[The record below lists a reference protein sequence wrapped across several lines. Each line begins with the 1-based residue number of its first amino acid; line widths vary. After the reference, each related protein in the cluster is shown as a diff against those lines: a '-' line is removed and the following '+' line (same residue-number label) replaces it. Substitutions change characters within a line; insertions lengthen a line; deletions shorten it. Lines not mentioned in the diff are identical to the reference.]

1 MRIKK
6 SSKKLLKITMPS
18 SEPRLKRLALHSAI
32 TLAML
37 GGSYGRSA
45 YAASNCD
52 PVAGPISCAS
62 DAALSFAGID
72 GLQVTIDPNFL
83 ELATLEG
90 NAFTLTN
97 AGKTGSGLSFLDEH
111 AMTISGADRAIKANN
126 FGDGA
131 LTITTTGVV
140 TGQSGSG
147 ISAANSDDGGT
158 YLTIEASDSVTGNRD
173 GIAARNSGT
182 GALSIIT
189 SGAVE
194 GKSGSGIS
202 ARNSANGTYLTIE
215 ASDSVAGYEYGIYAD
230 NYGTGAL
237 SITTSGAVEGKSE
250 AGISAFNSANGTSL
264 TIEASDSVTGDKYGI
279 RAFNEG
285 AGALSITTEGAVTGV
300 EEDGRAIGISAT
312 NSANGTSLT
321 IEALASVTGDK
332 YGIRAVKQGAGAL
345 SITTDSVTSYG
356 DGISAFNEG
365 AGALSIITSGAVE
378 GKSFIGIG
386 ADNSANGTYLTIE
399 ASDSVTGG
407 YTGIYANN
415 SGTGALSITT
425 SGAVEG
431 KLNAGIY
438 ARNDGTDLE
447 VVTADSVTGY
457 EHGIYAN
464 NFGTGALSI
473 TTEGAVTSVEEDGRA
488 TGISADN
495 SANGTYLTIEASDS
509 VTGNRDGI
517 AARNSGTGALSI
529 ITSGAVEGKSFIGIG
544 AFNSENGTSLTIEAS
559 DSVTGGDTG
568 IAANNNGTGALSIT
582 TEGAV
587 TSEYGIGIAADNNGT
602 GALSITTSGAV
613 EGKSQAGIYADN
625 SANGTSLTIEA
636 SDSVT
641 GGYTGIYANNS
652 GTGALSITADSV
664 AGYEYGI
671 YAENFG
677 TGALSITTSGVVT
690 GQSGSG
696 IYALNS
702 ENGTSLTIE
711 ASDSVT
717 SSANGI
723 TAVNNGTGA
732 LSIATSDTVTG
743 QYGMGI
749 YLKNLGTDINLTIN
763 HVTATNGA
771 VSINHQGTGVVNSV
785 NTGTLSTDSGSV
797 ITIEGSIAGGSI
809 INNGSWISGDSAA
822 LLLGEEFSSEE
833 FSSNVT
839 FENNGTITGGDSVAI
854 DITAVTG
861 SFTFN
866 QNAGVIDGDIN
877 LGIGD
882 TQFTI
887 KGGTIS
893 GTIRGQGSGVVTVDV
908 GTGNTFDA
916 NVIDNVEEYI
926 IQSGTVNQ
934 LGNFGTAD
942 NTTTIAPGASMAL
955 AGVING
961 SGGFIL
967 EGDLELGA
975 DAMLDLSGQVSFGA
989 DSTLTIASGDTVT
1002 LNQPRMLLSTD
1013 GITDNGIET
1022 IFSATAHNLLYSSAT
1037 SIVSNDYLMTTTVN
1051 DLGALS
1057 SSFNQIQ
1064 FGTAATAY
1072 VEAGGAGMMVDMFSD
1087 LDIGDAEGFGSVVEQ
1102 LSPSVSGA
1110 VLQGSLAASDATG
1123 RLINQRII
1131 GTHETDHE
1139 KPSGVWVH
1147 TYYSSAEQDKQD
1159 YVAGFDSQVRGS
1171 AIGLDRVLGQWQ
1183 VGISYSATDVDIDN
1197 DRNMSDQIESNQIM
1211 LYGAFRQD
1219 NWFAAASIGGASL
1232 QYDFKKHALINV
1244 QGETDGDILA
1254 VDIGLGKHFIV
1265 NEMTVTPTIGLRY
1278 ASLELDAYTEVGGL
1292 NQQIEYAKSDIL
1304 TSKLGLTA
1312 AGEYDMDNWT
1322 LIPSV
1327 SLAWTHELGDDLESL
1342 TASYAG
1348 QSYTQRGTMMDS
1360 DMVVLGLG
1368 VKMVNANGLQVTL
1381 DLDGKKGS
1389 SYSSQQVSLGLR
1401 YEF

>member
-1 MRIKK
+1 M
-6 SSKKLLKITMPS
+6 
-18 SEPRLKRLALHSAI
+18 
-32 TLAML
+32 
-37 GGSYGRSA
+37 
-45 YAASNCD
+45 
-52 PVAGPISCAS
+52 
-62 DAALSFAGID
+62 
-72 GLQVTIDPNFL
+72 
-83 ELATLEG
+83 
-90 NAFTLTN
+90 
-97 AGKTGSGLSFLDEH
+97 
-111 AMTISGADRAIKANN
+111 
-126 FGDGA
+126 
-131 LTITTTGVV
+131 

-147 ISAANSDDGGT
+147 I
-158 YLTIEASDSVTGNRD
+158 
-173 GIAARNSGT
+173 
-182 GALSIIT
+182 
-189 SGAVE
+189 
-194 GKSGSGIS
+194 
-202 ARNSANGTYLTIE
+202 
-215 ASDSVAGYEYGIYAD
+215 YAD
-230 NYGTGAL
+230 
-237 SITTSGAVEGKSE
+237 
-250 AGISAFNSANGTSL
+250 NSANGTSL
-264 TIEASDSVTGDKYGI
+264 TIEASDSVTGYEHGIYGHH
-279 RAFNEG
+279 
-285 AGALSITTEGAVTGV
+285 
-300 EEDGRAIGISAT
+300 
-312 NSANGTSLT
+312 NGT
-321 IEALASVTGDK
+321 
-332 YGIRAVKQGAGAL
+332 
-345 SITTDSVTSYG
+345 
-356 DGISAFNEG
+356 
-365 AGALSIITSGAVE
+365 GALSIITSGAVE
-378 GKSFIGIG
+378 GQSRYGIYAANSANGTSLTVEAEASVTGNRSGIRAENNGTG
-386 ADNSANGTYLTIE
+386 ALSISTEGAVEGQLSDGIFAVNSANGTYLTIE
-399 ASDSVTGG
+399 ASDSVTGDT
-407 YTGIYANN
+407 YGI
-415 SGTGALSITT
+415 
-425 SGAVEG
+425 
-431 KLNAGIY
+431 NA
-438 ARNDGTDLE
+438 E
-447 VVTADSVTGY
+447 
-457 EHGIYAN
+457 
-464 NFGTGALSI
+464 
-473 TTEGAVTSVEEDGRA
+473 
-488 TGISADN
+488 
-495 SANGTYLTIEASDS
+495 
-509 VTGNRDGI
+509 
-517 AARNSGTGALSI
+517 
-529 ITSGAVEGKSFIGIG
+529 
-544 AFNSENGTSLTIEAS
+544 
-559 DSVTGGDTG
+559 
-568 IAANNNGTGALSIT
+568 NNGTGALSIT

-602 GALSITTSGAV
+602 GALTITTSGAVTGETWIGIGATNFGTDLEIVATDSVTGYEYGIYANNVGTGALSITTEGAVEGKLNAGIYAFNSANGTSLIILASASVTGNTTGIDTENNGIGGPGVILPIEEDSYAQKSGTNLEIVATELVTGNRAGIFASNNGSGALSITTSGTVTGKKGIYARNDGTDLLIATVDSVTGGDTGIYANNVGIGALNIITSGAVEGKLNAGIYARNDGTDLEIVTADSVTGYEYGITAVNNGTGALSITTSGAV
-613 EGKSQAGIYADN
+613 EGKSFIGIGAFN
-625 SANGTSLTIEA
+625 WENGTSLTIEA

-641 GGYTGIYANNS
+641 GNVYGIRALNE
-652 GTGALSITADSV
+652 GIGALSITTSGAVTSGEEAPAYAGILAVNYGTSLTIEASDSV
-664 AGYEYGI
+664 TGNVYGI
-671 YAENFG
+671 RALNEG
-677 TGALSITTSGVVT
+677 TGALSITTSGAVE
-690 GQSGSG
+690 GQTLGG
-696 IYALNS
+696 ITALNS

-1022 IFSATAHNLLYSSAT
+1022 IFSATVHNLLYSSAT

>member
-194 GKSGSGIS
+194 GKS
-202 ARNSANGTYLTIE
+202 
-215 ASDSVAGYEYGIYAD
+215 
-230 NYGTGAL
+230 
-237 SITTSGAVEGKSE
+237 
-250 AGISAFNSANGTSL
+250 
-264 TIEASDSVTGDKYGI
+264 
-279 RAFNEG
+279 
-285 AGALSITTEGAVTGV
+285 
-300 EEDGRAIGISAT
+300 
-312 NSANGTSLT
+312 
-321 IEALASVTGDK
+321 
-332 YGIRAVKQGAGAL
+332 
-345 SITTDSVTSYG
+345 
-356 DGISAFNEG
+356 
-365 AGALSIITSGAVE
+365 
-378 GKSFIGIG
+378 
-386 ADNSANGTYLTIE
+386 
-399 ASDSVTGG
+399 
-407 YTGIYANN
+407 
-415 SGTGALSITT
+415 
-425 SGAVEG
+425 
-431 KLNAGIY
+431 
-438 ARNDGTDLE
+438 
-447 VVTADSVTGY
+447 
-457 EHGIYAN
+457 
-464 NFGTGALSI
+464 
-473 TTEGAVTSVEEDGRA
+473 
-488 TGISADN
+488 
-495 SANGTYLTIEASDS
+495 
-509 VTGNRDGI
+509 
-517 AARNSGTGALSI
+517 
-529 ITSGAVEGKSFIGIG
+529 FIGIG

-602 GALSITTSGAV
+602 GALTITTSGAVTGETWIGIGATNFGTDLEIVATDSVTGYEYGIYANNVGTGALSITTEGAVEGKLNAGIYAFNSANGTSLIISASASVTGNTTGIDTENNGIGGPGVILPIEEDSYAQKSGTNLEIVATELVTGNRAGIFASNNGSGALSITTSGTVTGKKGIYARNDGTDLLIATVDSVTGGDTGIYANNVGIGALNIITSGAVEGKLNAGIYARNDGTDLEIVTADSVTGYEYGITAVNNGTGALSITTSGAVEGKLNTGIYARNDGTDLEVVTADSVTGYEYGIYAENSGTGALSITTSGAV
-613 EGKSQAGIYADN
+613 EGKSFIGIGAFN
-625 SANGTSLTIEA
+625 WENGTSLTIEA

-641 GGYTGIYANNS
+641 GN
-652 GTGALSITADSV
+652 V
-664 AGYEYGI
+664 YGI
-671 YAENFG
+671 RALNEG
-677 TGALSITTSGVVT
+677 TGALSITTSGAVE
-690 GQSGSG
+690 GQTLGG
-696 IYALNS
+696 ITALNS

-1022 IFSATAHNLLYSSAT
+1022 IFSATVHNLLYSSAT

>member
-1 MRIKK
+1 MRNKK
-6 SSKKLLKITMPS
+6 SSKKHFKITMPS
-18 SEPRLKRLALHSAI
+18 AEPRLKRLALHSAI

-45 YAASNCD
+45 YAASSCD
-52 PVAGPISCAS
+52 PAVGPISCAG
-62 DAALSFAGID
+62 DAALSFQGIG
-72 GLQVTIDPNFL
+72 GLQVIIDPNFSG
-83 ELATLEG
+83 LATQSG
-90 NAFTLTN
+90 NAFTLSN
-97 AGKTGSGLSFLDEH
+97 SGITGSGLSFLDEH
-111 AMTISGADRAIKANN
+111 AMTISGASRAIEAYNS
-126 FGDGA
+126 GDGA

-140 TGQSGSG
+140 TGQSDSG
-147 ISAANSDDGGT
+147 IQAINSSNGKS
-158 YLTIEASDSVTGNRD
+158 LTIEALDSVTGGAN
-173 GIAARNSGT
+173 GIYARNFGT
-182 GALSIIT
+182 GAL
-189 SGAVE
+189 
-194 GKSGSGIS
+194 
-202 ARNSANGTYLTIE
+202 N
-215 ASDSVAGYEYGIYAD
+215 
-230 NYGTGAL
+230 
-237 SITTSGAVEGKSE
+237 ITTSGAV
-250 AGISAFNSANGTSL
+250 A
-264 TIEASDSVTGDKYGI
+264 
-279 RAFNEG
+279 
-285 AGALSITTEGAVTGV
+285 
-300 EEDGRAIGISAT
+300 
-312 NSANGTSLT
+312 
-321 IEALASVTGDK
+321 
-332 YGIRAVKQGAGAL
+332 
-345 SITTDSVTSYG
+345 
-356 DGISAFNEG
+356 
-365 AGALSIITSGAVE
+365 
-378 GKSFIGIG
+378 
-386 ADNSANGTYLTIE
+386 
-399 ASDSVTGG
+399 
-407 YTGIYANN
+407 
-415 SGTGALSITT
+415 
-425 SGAVEG
+425 
-431 KLNAGIY
+431 
-438 ARNDGTDLE
+438 
-447 VVTADSVTGY
+447 
-457 EHGIYAN
+457 
-464 NFGTGALSI
+464 
-473 TTEGAVTSVEEDGRA
+473 
-488 TGISADN
+488 
-495 SANGTYLTIEASDS
+495 
-509 VTGNRDGI
+509 
-517 AARNSGTGALSI
+517 
-529 ITSGAVEGKSFIGIG
+529 
-544 AFNSENGTSLTIEAS
+544 
-559 DSVTGGDTG
+559 
-568 IAANNNGTGALSIT
+568 
-582 TEGAV
+582 
-587 TSEYGIGIAADNNGT
+587 
-602 GALSITTSGAV
+602 
-613 EGKSQAGIYADN
+613 
-625 SANGTSLTIEA
+625 
-636 SDSVT
+636 
-641 GGYTGIYANNS
+641 
-652 GTGALSITADSV
+652 
-664 AGYEYGI
+664 
-671 YAENFG
+671 
-677 TGALSITTSGVVT
+677 
-690 GQSGSG
+690 
-696 IYALNS
+696 
-702 ENGTSLTIE
+702 
-711 ASDSVT
+711 
-717 SSANGI
+717 
-723 TAVNNGTGA
+723 
-732 LSIATSDTVTG
+732 G

-749 YLKNLGTDINLTIN
+749 YSKNLGTDINLTIN

-839 FENNGTITGGDSVAI
+839 FENNGTIIGGDSVAI

-989 DSTLTIASGDTVT
+989 DSTLTIASGGTVT
-1002 LNQPRMLLSTD
+1002 LNQPRILLSAD
-1013 GITDNGIET
+1013 GITDNGIEA
-1022 IFSATAHNLLYSSAT
+1022 IFNIGHNLLYSSAT
-1037 SIVSNDYLMTTTVN
+1037 SVVNNDYQMTTTVN

-1072 VEAGGAGMMVDMFSD
+1072 VEAGGTGMMVDMLAA
-1087 LDIGDAEGFGSVVEQ
+1087 LDIGDIEGFESVAEQ

-1110 VLQGSLAASDATG
+1110 VLRGSLAASDATG

-1147 TYYSSAEQDKQD
+1147 TYHSSAEQDKQD

-1171 AIGLDRVLGQWQ
+1171 AIGFDRVLGQWQ

-1197 DRNMSDQIESNQIM
+1197 DRDMYDQIESNQIM

-1232 QYDFKKHALINV
+1232 QYDFKKRALIDV

-1265 NEMTVTPTIGLRY
+1265 NEMTVTPTIGIRY
-1278 ASLELDAYTEVGGL
+1278 ASLEVDAYTEVGGL

-1360 DMVVLGLG
+1360 DMVVLGAG
-1368 VKMVNANGLQVTL
+1368 VKMVNANGVQVTL